1 MSGIRRLV
9 VVAVLSAAMA
19 GVSLWISG
27 ALTPVEVYKVGEG
40 GVTPPRLID
49 KVEPT
54 YSKEALQAKY
64 QGTVVLAVEVHP
76 DGRIHNARVERALG
90 MGLDEQAVAAVKRRR
105 FSPALK
111 DGKPVAVRAMVE
123 VNFRLTQA
131 PPVTPLRGA

>member
-49 KVEPT
+49 KVEPA
-54 YSKEALQAKY
+54 YSAEASEAKLE
-64 QGTVVLAVEVHP
+64 GTVILAVEVHP
-76 DGRIHNARVERALG
+76 DGRIHNARVTKALG
-90 MGLDEQAVAAVKRRR
+90 KGLDEQAIAAVERWR

-111 DGKPVAVRAMVE
+111 DGKPVAVAATVE
-123 VNFRLTQA
+123 VNFRLK
-131 PPVTPLRGA
+131 